1 MIRNYIKIAF
11 RNLWKNKSY
20 ALINLVGLSFAFGC
34 SILLFMTSYNELT
47 FDSVHQNRDHIFR
60 VYFKVNNPKKV
71 KYGNTMAA
79 PLRNA
84 LMSDYKKEIKYA
96 SRVMDGGG
104 RISYKEK
111 TLDESATFVDADYLK
126 MFSIKLLKGNANSA
140 LKDLGNVVLREDIAQ
155 NIFGK
160 EDPMGKTFLMNV
172 DGQNKSFVV
181 TGISEKLPDNTSIEN
196 DMLIRFENNP
206 SYQENKDR
214 WDSQNHGVYIQLAEG
229 VNWQAFE
236 LTLKTFSQKYFKD
249 SIEQLKKDGAKPDE
263 RGEVFSTRIL
273 PFADEHFDK
282 NIGGGRSISI
292 IYPYTLLIIS
302 IFILLIACI
311 NFVNLSIARSLTR
324 AKEVGMRKALGALK
338 TQIIGQFWG
347 EAFIICVSGWL
358 IGLLM
363 AYFFIPQYNAMFRS
377 NLKFVD
383 VLNPTIFVLLFGVF
397 ALITLIAGGY
407 PAWFVAKFNTIEV
420 LKGKVR
426 VSNRSGFIRNALII
440 TQFTFSVLLICCT
453 LIIWNQIDF
462 LRNSPIGYEQSNVIS
477 IPVGNEMTG
486 NRMVELFKNKLAGEP
501 NIKSVTAADNNL
513 GRGKDGSSSKSVF
526 GFVQEEKSY
535 STNGLFVDYDY
546 IKTVGLKLI
555 EGRDFSTQYAT
566 DSTEACIINESMA
579 KQLGGKN
586 LIGKRIML
594 GEKGKVIIGIV
605 KDYHFESLKNKIE
618 SITLM
623 IKGFDYT
630 YLFVKIAPENT
641 DATMALLEKTY
652 KSIAP
657 KSEFM
662 GTFLDENREN
672 QYQREKRLSQIFISA
687 AILAIMLSC
696 LGLFAIALMMI
707 AQRTK
712 EIGIRKVLGSSV
724 SGLVILL
731 SKDFLK
737 LVFVSIII
745 ASPIAYYAMNEW
757 LSDFAY
763 QVGIQWWVFVVA
775 GVSAILIAFLTV
787 SFQSIRAALMNPVKS
802 LKSE

>member
-47 FDSVHQNRDHIFR
+47 FDSVHQNRDNIYR
-60 VYFKVNNPKKV
+60 VYFKVNNPEKV

-79 PLRNA
+79 PMREA

-104 RISYKEK
+104 RITYKEK
-111 TLDESATFVDADYLK
+111 TIDESATFVDADYIK
-126 MFSIKLLKGNANSA
+126 IFSIKLLKGNANSA
-140 LKDLGNVVLREDIAQ
+140 LKDLGNVVLREDIAK
-155 NIFGK
+155 NIFGN

-172 DGQNKSFVV
+172 GGQNKSFVV
-181 TGISEKLPDNTSIEN
+181 TGVSEKLPDNTSIEN

-206 SYQENKDR
+206 SYEENKDR

-229 VNWQAFE
+229 INWPAFE

-292 IYPYTLLIIS
+292 VYPYTLLIIS

-338 TQIIGQFWG
+338 TQIVGQFWG

-358 IGLLM
+358 IGLAM

-377 NLKFVD
+377 NLKFAE
-383 VLNPTIFVLLFGVF
+383 VLNPTIFALLFGVF

-501 NIKSVTAADNNL
+501 RIKSITAADNNL
-513 GRGKDGSSSKSVF
+513 GRGKDGSNSKSVF

-662 GTFLDENREN
+662 GSFLDENREN

-687 AILAIMLSC
+687 AILAIILSC

-775 GVSAILIAFLTV
+775 GFSAILIAFLTV